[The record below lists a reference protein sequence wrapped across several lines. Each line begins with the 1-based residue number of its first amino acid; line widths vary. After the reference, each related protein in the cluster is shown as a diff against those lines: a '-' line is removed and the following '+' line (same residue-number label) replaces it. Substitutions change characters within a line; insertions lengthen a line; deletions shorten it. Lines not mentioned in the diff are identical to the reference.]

1 MIYKLNAP
9 QDFDCEVFL
18 PASKSI
24 SNRLLII
31 HGLMKGGTVKNLA
44 ICDDTGVMLK
54 AFSDKPDIIDIG
66 AAGTAMRFL
75 TAYFATLKGEVHI
88 ITGTKRMQKRP
99 ISILVD
105 ALRELGAQITYKG
118 EKNYPPLVVKGEQ
131 LKGGQLSLPGN
142 VSSQYISALLLIAPY
157 LQGGLK
163 LELTGNIVSR
173 PYIDLTLNL
182 MKKYGVNAIW
192 DNDNTITVE
201 NKPYRIQNYLVE
213 NDWTASSYWYE
224 IAALAD
230 KARFKIHGLS
240 CKSYQGDSVLKDIF
254 APLGIETRGVESGI
268 LIEKKSQP
276 RIKKW
281 ELDLT
286 NQPDLAQTLAVTA
299 AMLNIPF
306 NFTGLHNLKL
316 KETDR
321 IAALINEMKK
331 VGYSVKEKEEGSL
344 CWDGERC
351 TPTSEPIISTYEDH
365 RMAMAFAPIAIKIPA
380 IRIEHPEV
388 VSKSYPQYWN
398 ALQEAGFDIQQQQ

>member
-31 HGLMKGGTVKNLA
+31 QALSKGGTIKNLS
-44 ICDDTGVMLK
+44 ICDDTDVMQQ
-54 AFSDKPDIIDIG
+54 AFGKNPDIIDIK

-75 TAYFATLKGEVHI
+75 TAYLAMAEGETHT
-88 ITGTKRMQKRP
+88 ITGTERMQNRP
-99 ISILVD
+99 ISTLVD
-105 ALRELGAQITYKG
+105 ALHKLGADIIYK
-118 EKNYPPLVVKGEQ
+118 EKDGYPPLFIRGRR
-131 LKGGQLSLPGN
+131 LNGGKLSLPGYI
-142 VSSQYISALLLIAPY
+142 SSQYISALLLIAPY
-157 LQGGLK
+157 LPGGLK

-173 PYIDLTLNL
+173 PYIGLTLDL
-182 MKKYGVNAIW
+182 MKDCGAETEW
-192 DNDNTITVE
+192 ENDNTIVVA
-201 NKPYRIQNYLVE
+201 NKIYHQQNFVVE
-213 NDWTASSYWYE
+213 NDWSASSYWYE

-230 KARFKIHGLS
+230 KARFVLPGLLPN
-240 CKSYQGDSVLKDIF
+240 SYQGDSLVKDIF
-254 APLGIETRGVESGI
+254 LQIGVETLFTSDGI
-268 LIEKKSQP
+268 VVEKKSEPQ
-276 RIKKW
+276 IKKW

-306 NFTGLHNLKL
+306 HFIGLRNLKL

-331 VGYSVKEKEEGSL
+331 VGYVIKEEEKGSL

-351 TPTSEPIISTYEDH
+351 TPTSEPVISTYEDH

-380 IRIEHPEV
+380 IGIEHPEV